1 MKIKNTGRYALAFTI
16 HKNGKDVVIEFDRRR
31 LYLDT
36 GNVATSG
43 ITEVSDEDFE
53 LLKKNKQF
61 VKAMETETFSEVTA
75 EELASTTADSEAL
88 AAKDAEIAAL
98 KAELGKKAP
107 TKKELKEKDEAL
119 AAKDEEINTLK
130 AQLEALIKDKDE
142 SDVSETDVSET
153 DGF

>member
-16 HKNGKDVVIEFDRRR
+16 NKNGKDVVIEFDRRR

-130 AQLEALIKDKDE
+130 AQLEALSKGKD
-142 SDVSETDVSET
+142 ET

>member
-16 HKNGKDVVIEFDRRR
+16 NKNGKDVAVEFDRRR

-61 VKAMETETFSEVTA
+61 VKALETETFSEVTA
-75 EELASTTADSEAL
+75 EELASTAADSEAL
-88 AAKDAEIAAL
+88 VAKDAEIAAL
-98 KAELGKKAP
+98 KAELAKKAP

-130 AQLEALIKDKDE
+130 SQLEALSKGKDE
-142 SDVSETDVSET
+142 A

>member
-16 HKNGKDVVIEFDRRR
+16 NKNGRDVVVEFDRRR

-98 KAELGKKAP
+98 KAELDKKAP

-130 AQLEALIKDKDE
+130 AQLEALSKDKDE
-142 SDVSETDVSET
+142 SAASETE
-153 DGF
+153 GF

>member
-16 HKNGKDVVIEFDRRR
+16 HKNGKDVVVEFDRRR

-130 AQLEALIKDKDE
+130 AQLEALSKDKDE
-142 SDVSETDVSET
+142 AAASET

>member
-75 EELASTTADSEAL
+75 EELASTTVDSEAL

-130 AQLEALIKDKDE
+130 AQLEALSKGKDE
-142 SDVSETDVSET
+142 ATASET

>member
-16 HKNGKDVVIEFDRRR
+16 HKNGKDVAVEFDRRR

-61 VKAMETETFSEVTA
+61 VKALETETFSEVTA
-75 EELASTTADSEAL
+75 EELAYTTADSEVL

-107 TKKELKEKDEAL
+107 TKKELKDKDEAL

-130 AQLEALIKDKDE
+130 AQLEALSKGKDE
-142 SDVSETDVSET
+142 A

>member
-16 HKNGKDVVIEFDRRR
+16 HKNGKDVAVEFDRRR

-61 VKAMETETFSEVTA
+61 VKALETETFSEVTA

-98 KAELGKKAP
+98 KAELDKKDP

-130 AQLEALIKDKDE
+130 AQLEALSKGKDE
-142 SDVSETDVSET
+142 ATASET

>member
-16 HKNGKDVVIEFDRRR
+16 NKNGKDVVVEFDRRR

-61 VKAMETETFSEVTA
+61 VKALETETFSEVTA
-75 EELASTTADSEAL
+75 EELASTAADSEAL

-98 KAELGKKAP
+98 KAELAKKAP
-107 TKKELKEKDEAL
+107 AKKELKEKDEAL

-130 AQLEALIKDKDE
+130 AQLEALSKDKDKDE
-142 SDVSETDVSET
+142 AAASET

>member
-16 HKNGKDVVIEFDRRR
+16 NKNGKEVNIEFDRRR

-61 VKAMETETFSEVTA
+61 VKALETETFSEVTA
-75 EELASTTADSEAL
+75 EELASTSTSTTAADSEAL
-88 AAKDAEIAAL
+88 VAKDAEIAAL
-98 KAELGKKAP
+98 KAELDKKAP

-130 AQLEALIKDKDE
+130 AQLEALSKNKDE
-142 SDVSETDVSET
+142 ATASET

>member
-16 HKNGKDVVIEFDRRR
+16 HKHGKDVVVEFDRRR
-31 LYLDT
+31 RYLDT

-61 VKAMETETFSEVTA
+61 VKALETETFSEVTA
-75 EELASTTADSEAL
+75 EELASTTADSEVL

-98 KAELGKKAP
+98 KAELDKKAP
-107 TKKELKEKDEAL
+107 IKKELKEKDEAL

-130 AQLEALIKDKDE
+130 AQLEALSKGKDE
-142 SDVSETDVSET
+142 ATASET

>member
-16 HKNGKDVVIEFDRRR
+16 HKNGKDVAVEFDRRR

-61 VKAMETETFSEVTA
+61 VKALETDTFSEVTA
-75 EELASTTADSEAL
+75 EELVSTAADSEVL
-88 AAKDAEIAAL
+88 VAKDAEIAAL
-98 KAELGKKAP
+98 KAELAKKAP

-130 AQLEALIKDKDE
+130 AQLEALSKGKDE
-142 SDVSETDVSET
+142 ATASET

>member
-16 HKNGKDVVIEFDRRR
+16 HKNGKDVVVEFDRRR
-31 LYLDT
+31 PYLDT

-61 VKAMETETFSEVTA
+61 VKALETETFSEVTA
-75 EELASTTADSEAL
+75 EELASTAADSEAL

-98 KAELGKKAP
+98 KAELNKKAP
-107 TKKELKEKDEAL
+107 AKKELKEKDEAL
-119 AAKDEEINTLK
+119 AAKDKEINTLK
-130 AQLEALIKDKDE
+130 AQLEALSKNKDE
-142 SDVSETDVSET
+142 SAASET

>member
-98 KAELGKKAP
+98 KAELNKKAP

-130 AQLEALIKDKDE
+130 AQLEALSKGKDE
-142 SDVSETDVSET
+142 STASET

>member
-75 EELASTTADSEAL
+75 EELAYTAADSEAL

-130 AQLEALIKDKDE
+130 AQLEALSKGKDE
-142 SDVSETDVSET
+142 SD
-153 DGF
+153 GF

>member
-75 EELASTTADSEAL
+75 EELAYTAADSEAL

-130 AQLEALIKDKDE
+130 AQLEALSKGKGKD
-142 SDVSETDVSET
+142 ET

>member
-16 HKNGKDVVIEFDRRR
+16 HKNGKDVVVEFDRRR

-36 GNVATSG
+36 GNIATSG

-61 VKAMETETFSEVTA
+61 VKALETETFSEVTA
-75 EELASTTADSEAL
+75 EELASTAVDSEAL

-119 AAKDEEINTLK
+119 AAKDKEINTLK
-130 AQLEALIKDKDE
+130 AQLEALSKGKD
-142 SDVSETDVSET
+142 ET

>member
-75 EELASTTADSEAL
+75 EELASTAVDSEAL

-130 AQLEALIKDKDE
+130 AQLEALSKDKDE
-142 SDVSETDVSET
+142 TAASET

>member
-16 HKNGKDVVIEFDRRR
+16 HKNGKDVVVEFDRRR

-61 VKAMETETFSEVTA
+61 VKALETETFSEVTA
-75 EELASTTADSEAL
+75 EELASTAVDSEAL

-130 AQLEALIKDKDE
+130 ARLEALSKDKDE
-142 SDVSETDVSET
+142 SAASET

>member
-75 EELASTTADSEAL
+75 EELASTAVDSEAL

-130 AQLEALIKDKDE
+130 AQLEALSKGKD
-142 SDVSETDVSET
+142 ET

>member
-16 HKNGKDVVIEFDRRR
+16 HKNGKDVSVEFDRRR

-98 KAELGKKAP
+98 KAELDKKAP

-130 AQLEALIKDKDE
+130 AQLEALSKGKDE
-142 SDVSETDVSET
+142 ATASET

>member
-16 HKNGKDVVIEFDRRR
+16 NKNGKDVVIEFDRRR

-43 ITEVSDEDFE
+43 ITDVDDEDYE

-61 VKAMETETFSEVTA
+61 VKALETETFSEVTA

-98 KAELGKKAP
+98 KAELDKKAP

-130 AQLEALIKDKDE
+130 AQLEALSKDKDE
-142 SDVSETDVSET
+142 SAPSETE
-153 DGF
+153 GF

>member
-16 HKNGKDVVIEFDRRR
+16 HKNGKDVVVEFDRRR
-31 LYLDT
+31 LFLDT

-61 VKAMETETFSEVTA
+61 VKALETEKFSEVTA
-75 EELASTTADSEAL
+75 EELASTAADSEAL
-88 AAKDAEIAAL
+88 AAKDAEIAVL

-119 AAKDEEINTLK
+119 AAKDEALAAKDEEINTLK
-130 AQLEALIKDKDE
+130 AQLEALSKGKD
-142 SDVSETDVSET
+142 ET

>member
-16 HKNGKDVVIEFDRRR
+16 HKNGKDVAIEFDRRR
-31 LYLDT
+31 LFLDT

-61 VKAMETETFSEVTA
+61 VKALETETFSEVTA
-75 EELASTTADSEAL
+75 EELASTAADSEAL

-98 KAELGKKAP
+98 KAELDKKAP
-107 TKKELKEKDEAL
+107 TKKELKEKDTVL
-119 AAKDEEINTLK
+119 AAKDKEIDTLK
-130 AQLEALIKDKDE
+130 AQLEALRKGKDE
-142 SDVSETDVSET
+142 SAASET

>member
-16 HKNGKDVVIEFDRRR
+16 HKNGKDVAVEFDRRR

-61 VKAMETETFSEVTA
+61 IKALETETFSEVTA

-130 AQLEALIKDKDE
+130 AQLEALSKGKDE
-142 SDVSETDVSET
+142 ATASET

>member
-75 EELASTTADSEAL
+75 EELAYTAADSEAL

-130 AQLEALIKDKDE
+130 AQLEALSKGKD
-142 SDVSETDVSET
+142 ET

>member
-16 HKNGKDVVIEFDRRR
+16 HKNGKDVVVEFDRRR

-61 VKAMETETFSEVTA
+61 IKAMETETFSEVTA
-75 EELASTTADSEAL
+75 EELAYTAADSEAL

-130 AQLEALIKDKDE
+130 AQLEALSKGKD
-142 SDVSETDVSET
+142 ET

>member
-16 HKNGKDVVIEFDRRR
+16 HKNGKDVVVEFDRRR

-75 EELASTTADSEAL
+75 EELISTTADSEAL

-130 AQLEALIKDKDE
+130 AQLEALSKDKDE
-142 SDVSETDVSET
+142 SAASET

>member
-61 VKAMETETFSEVTA
+61 VKALETEIFSEVTA

-130 AQLEALIKDKDE
+130 AQLEALSKGKD
-142 SDVSETDVSET
+142 ET

>member
-16 HKNGKDVVIEFDRRR
+16 HKNGKDVVVEFDRRR

-61 VKAMETETFSEVTA
+61 VKALETETFSEVTV
-75 EELASTTADSEAL
+75 EELAYTAADSEAL

-130 AQLEALIKDKDE
+130 AQLEALSKGKDE
-142 SDVSETDVSET
+142 ATASET

>member
-16 HKNGKDVVIEFDRRR
+16 NKNGKDVVVEFDRRR

-61 VKAMETETFSEVTA
+61 VKALETETFSEVTA
-75 EELASTTADSEAL
+75 EELASTTADSEVL

-98 KAELGKKAP
+98 KAELDKKAP

-130 AQLEALIKDKDE
+130 AQLEALSKNKDE
-142 SDVSETDVSET
+142 AAASET

>member
-75 EELASTTADSEAL
+75 EELASTAVDSEAL

-130 AQLEALIKDKDE
+130 AQLEALSKNKD
-142 SDVSETDVSET
+142 ET

>member
-16 HKNGKDVVIEFDRRR
+16 HKNGRDVAVEFDRRR

-61 VKAMETETFSEVTA
+61 VKALETETFSEVTA
-75 EELASTTADSEAL
+75 EELASTAADSEAL
-88 AAKDAEIAAL
+88 VAKDAEIAAL
-98 KAELGKKAP
+98 KAELAKKAP
-107 TKKELKEKDEAL
+107 AKKELKEKDEAL

-130 AQLEALIKDKDE
+130 AQLEALSKNKDE
-142 SDVSETDVSET
+142 ATASET

>member
-61 VKAMETETFSEVTA
+61 VKALETETFSEVTA
-75 EELASTTADSEAL
+75 EELAYTTADSETL

-107 TKKELKEKDEAL
+107 AKKELKEKDEAL

-130 AQLEALIKDKDE
+130 AQLEALSKSKDE
-142 SDVSETDVSET
+142 ATASET

>member
-16 HKNGKDVVIEFDRRR
+16 HKNGKDVVVEFDRRR

-61 VKAMETETFSEVTA
+61 VKALETETFSEVTA

-130 AQLEALIKDKDE
+130 AQLEALSKGKDE
-142 SDVSETDVSET
+142 SAASET

>member
-16 HKNGKDVVIEFDRRR
+16 HKNGKDVAVEFDRRR

-75 EELASTTADSEAL
+75 EELAYTAADSEAL

-119 AAKDEEINTLK
+119 AAKDKEINTLK
-130 AQLEALIKDKDE
+130 AQLEALSKGKD
-142 SDVSETDVSET
+142 ET

>member
-16 HKNGKDVVIEFDRRR
+16 HKNGKDVAVEFDRRR

-61 VKAMETETFSEVTA
+61 VKALETETFSEVTA
-75 EELASTTADSEAL
+75 EELAYTTADSETL

-107 TKKELKEKDEAL
+107 AKKELKEKDEAL

-130 AQLEALIKDKDE
+130 AQLEALSKGKDE
-142 SDVSETDVSET
+142 ATASET

>member
-75 EELASTTADSEAL
+75 EELASTAVDSEAL

-119 AAKDEEINTLK
+119 AAKDKEINTLK
-130 AQLEALIKDKDE
+130 AQLEALSKGKD
-142 SDVSETDVSET
+142 ET